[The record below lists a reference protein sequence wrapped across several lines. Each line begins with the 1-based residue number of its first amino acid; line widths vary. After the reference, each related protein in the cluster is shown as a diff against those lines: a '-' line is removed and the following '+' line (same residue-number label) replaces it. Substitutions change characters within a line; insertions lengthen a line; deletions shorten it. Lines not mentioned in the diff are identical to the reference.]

1 MSDQKKELIDLIE
14 AYAASKMTQNE
25 TLQRMAI
32 EKVNSFLAT
41 IEVVPVNRPET
52 KAPVPAPTAEDETP
66 LI

>member
-14 AYAASKMTQNE
+14 AYAASKMSQNE

-41 IEVVPVNRPET
+41 IEVVPVNQPET
-52 KAPVPAPTAEDETP
+52 KTPVPAPTVEDVTS
-66 LI
+66 LM